1 MADINA
7 PGCMMSTAQVPLRER
22 LKNVPT
28 PLGGLGLA
36 TASLGGT
43 WALYVPRFAEQSKL
57 LAAFLGGL
65 FILLVLAKFFV
76 NSKLLKDDISH
87 PVAGSIMPTIAMGT
101 MVVAAALLP
110 YVPAFARGLWLTAIA
125 AHIAL
130 LFFFVAYR
138 IREFRMEHMVPSWF
152 VPPVGIIVAAVTCK
166 GMGYEA
172 LVHAIFYFGL
182 VAYLIKLP
190 LMMYRLIFKDCI
202 PQAALPTIAIMG
214 APASLTLAGY
224 LAAFEEPNLILVG
237 ALVPLAL
244 FMTMLVYVAF
254 FKLLRLPFS
263 PGYAAF
269 TFPMVIGATAMFKFA
284 ALIQSEVPAHIYHL
298 FYGVAV
304 FEMYI
309 ASAIVFYV
317 ALRYGMHYLIRR

>member
-7 PGCMMSTAQVPLRER
+7 PGYMLSTAQVPLRER
-22 LKNVPT
+22 LKSVPT

-43 WALYVPRFAEQSKL
+43 WALYAPRFAEQSKL
-57 LAAFLGGL
+57 LAALIGGL
-65 FILLVLAKFFV
+65 FILLVVSKFVV
-76 NSKLLKDDISH
+76 NSKLLKEDISH

-110 YVPAFARGLWLTAIA
+110 YVPVFARGLWLTAIV
-125 AHIAL
+125 AHVAL
-130 LFFFVAYR
+130 LFFFAVYR

-166 GMGYEA
+166 GMGYDA